1 MSNWPLV
8 TVDQLCELIV
18 DCVNKT
24 APVVPYETP
33 YRMVRT
39 TNIRGGRIN
48 LDDCRF
54 VDEVTYRKW
63 TRRAELKYGDVLL
76 TREAPIGEV
85 GFVDAPNGLFLGQR
99 IMQYRANEKMLNS
112 RFLHYSFQSPALQ
125 HQFGAHEGSGSVVSH
140 IRVGDC
146 FKFKMPLPPLPVQS
160 AIAELL
166 GALDDKIE
174 LNRQTNAIL
183 EAMARAL
190 FKDWFV
196 DFGPT
201 RAKAEG
207 RTPYLAPHLWELFPD
222 ALDDE
227 DKPMGWKVQT
237 LSDISSLNPDTWSAK
252 KHPSQVNY
260 VDLSNVKWGNIEA
273 TQRYVWADAPSRARR
288 VLYPADTIVGTVRPG
303 NGSYALIGEDGLTGS
318 TGFAVLRPNGSN
330 LRELVYCAATAP
342 ENIERL
348 SHLADGA
355 AYPAVRPDVV
365 SATEFVRGNDD
376 ISSAFS
382 ELTAPLIDR
391 LEANKQESRTLAQTR
406 DLLLPKL
413 MSGEIRLREA
423 ERIAEAVL

>member
-1 MSNWPLV
+1 
-8 TVDQLCELIV
+8 
-18 DCVNKT
+18 
-24 APVVPYETP
+24 
-33 YRMVRT
+33 
-39 TNIRGGRIN
+39 
-48 LDDCRF
+48 
-54 VDEVTYRKW
+54 
-63 TRRAELKYGDVLL
+63 
-76 TREAPIGEV
+76 
-85 GFVDAPNGLFLGQR
+85 
-99 IMQYRANEKMLNS
+99 
-112 RFLHYSFQSPALQ
+112 
-125 HQFGAHEGSGSVVSH
+125 
-140 IRVGDC
+140 
-146 FKFKMPLPPLPVQS
+146 
-160 AIAELL
+160 
-166 GALDDKIE
+166 
-174 LNRQTNAIL
+174 
-183 EAMARAL
+183 MARAL

-207 RTPYLAPHLWELFPD
+207 RAPYLAPHLWELFPD

-252 KHPSQVNY
+252 KHPSHVNY
-260 VDLSNVKWGNIEA
+260 VDLSNVKWGTIEA

-318 TGFAVLRPNGSN
+318 TGFAVLRPNSSS
-330 LRELVYCAATAP
+330 LRELVYCVATAP

-413 MSGEIRLREA
+413 ISGEIRLREA
-423 ERIAEAVL
+423 ERMIAEADAETHFRARAQRGQGATERGLKLLRQAAGEQEP